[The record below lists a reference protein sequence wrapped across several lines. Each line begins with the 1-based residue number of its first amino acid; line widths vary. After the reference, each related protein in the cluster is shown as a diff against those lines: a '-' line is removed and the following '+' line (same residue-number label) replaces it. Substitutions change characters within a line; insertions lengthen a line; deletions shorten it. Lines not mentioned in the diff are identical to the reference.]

1 MAENG
6 GRPRDAVAEPF
17 SSQGS
22 TIRSASQRLGRIL
35 VNAFRLL
42 LVVIFVAISGYTL
55 VVIGDH
61 GMGLLAVFFGDMMK
75 LGWPGQFNLDFLC
88 MLALSGLWV
97 AWRHQF
103 SPAGLVLAVVAFFG
117 GALFLS
123 VYLFVESVRVGG
135 DSRALLLGSARAAS

>member
-1 MAENG
+1 M
-6 GRPRDAVAEPF
+6 
-17 SSQGS
+17 
-22 TIRSASQRLGRIL
+22 
-35 VNAFRLL
+35 NAFRLL

-61 GMGLLAVFFGDMMK
+61 GMGLLAVFFGDMME

-88 MLALSGLWV
+88 MLVLSALWV

-103 SPAGLVLAVVAFFG
+103 SPAGLALAVVAFFG

-123 VYLFVESVRVGG
+123 VYLLVESVRVGG
-135 DSRALLLGSARAAS
+135 DSRALLIGSGRAAS

>member
-1 MAENG
+1 M
-6 GRPRDAVAEPF
+6 
-17 SSQGS
+17 
-22 TIRSASQRLGRIL
+22 ILSASQRLGRIP

-61 GMGLLAVFFGDMMK
+61 GMGLLAVFFGDMME

-88 MLALSGLWV
+88 MLVLSALWV

-103 SPAGLVLAVVAFFG
+103 SPAGLALAVVAFFG

-123 VYLFVESVRVGG
+123 VYLLVESVRVGG
-135 DSRALLLGSARAAS
+135 DSRALLIGSGRAAS